1 MGFVPVDIIE
11 ILRVSKDSILSN
23 KVRALLTVLGVVI
36 GVTAVILLVSIGEGT
51 RRYIQNE
58 FTGLGSN
65 ILFVVPGKT
74 SKEGG
79 AHMGT
84 AAVRKLV
91 YDDATLIKKRSRYIQ
106 YAVPVIVGTS
116 LIKYGARSRYTYI
129 AGITEDYFA
138 ARNFKIDIGRFISP
152 SEVNSKR
159 HVCVMGRTVKREILG
174 DVNPL
179 GALITIGDSK
189 YRVVGLMAPKGVTLG
204 FDIDDIVFIPTAAA
218 IELFDTDSLFN
229 ITIKVR
235 SEHEIEEAKKDIKE
249 ILIRRHAGEEDFTVL
264 SQDEMLA
271 VMDKILKIMTT
282 VLAGI
287 AAISL
292 LVGGIGIMNIM
303 LVSVKERT
311 REIGLRKAVGA
322 KSRDILL
329 QFLIESIV
337 LSLVGGVLGVIL
349 GITFTWLIPVFI
361 TFLPAKLSMW
371 SIFLA
376 FFFSA
381 SVGIF
386 FGVYPAKKAAV
397 LDPIIALRYE

>member
-1 MGFVPVDIIE
+1 MDVIE
-11 ILRVSKDSILSN
+11 VLKVSKDSILSN
-23 KVRALLTVLGVVI
+23 RIRAFLTVLGIVI

-51 RRYIQNE
+51 RRYIKDE

-79 AHMGT
+79 THMGT
-84 AAVRKLV
+84 TAVRKLV

-106 YAVPVIVGTS
+106 YSVPVVVGTS
-116 LIKYGARSRYTYI
+116 LIKYGARSRYTYVV
-129 AGITEDYFA
+129 GVTEDYFP
-138 ARNFKIDIGRFISP
+138 ARNLEIDIGRFISS
-152 SEVNSKR
+152 SEGESKR
-159 HVCVMGRTVKREILG
+159 HVCVMGRTVKRDILG
-174 DVNPL
+174 DMNPL
-179 GALITIGDSK
+179 GTLITIGDSK

-204 FDIDDIVFIPTAAA
+204 FDIDDIVFIPTKAA

-235 SEHEIEEAKKDIKE
+235 SEHDIEAAKKNIKE

-264 SQDEMLA
+264 SQDEMIA

-322 KSRDILL
+322 KSKDILF
-329 QFLIESIV
+329 QFLIESV
-337 LSLVGGVLGVIL
+337 SLSLVGGILGVIL

-361 TFLPAKLSMW
+361 TFLPTKLSIW

-381 SVGIF
+381 SVGVF
-386 FGVYPAKKAAV
+386 FGVYPARKAAS

>member
-1 MGFVPVDIIE
+1 MDVIE
-11 ILRVSKDSILSN
+11 VLRISKDSVFSN
-23 KVRALLTVLGVVI
+23 KVRAFLTVLGVVI

-51 RRYIQNE
+51 RRYIKNE

-65 ILFVVPGKT
+65 ILVVVPGKT

-79 AHMGT
+79 SHMGT
-84 AAVRKLV
+84 SAVRKLV

-106 YAVPVIVGTS
+106 YAIPVIVGTS
-116 LIKYGARSRYTYI
+116 LVKYGARSRYTYI
-129 AGITEDYFA
+129 VGVTEDYFA
-138 ARNFKIDIGRFISP
+138 ARNMAIDSGRFISA
-152 SEVNSKR
+152 SEVDTKR
-159 HVCVMGRTVKREILG
+159 HVCVLGRTVKKELIG
-174 DVNPL
+174 DANPL
-179 GALITIGDSK
+179 GARLTIGESK
-189 YRVVGLMAPKGVTLG
+189 YRVTGLMESKGVTLG
-204 FDIDDIVFIPTAAA
+204 FDIDDIVFIPTTSAVD
-218 IELFDTDSLFN
+218 LFDTDSLFN

-235 SEHEIEEAKKDIKE
+235 SEHEIQAAKKDITK
-249 ILIRRHAGEEDFTVL
+249 ILIRRHAGEEDFTIL

-271 VMDKILKIMTT
+271 VMDKILTIMTS

-322 KSRDILL
+322 KSNDILF
-329 QFLIESIV
+329 QFLMESV
-337 LSLVGGVLGVIL
+337 ALSLVGGVIGVIL
-349 GITFTWLIPVFI
+349 GTAFTWLIPVFV
-361 TFLPAKLSMW
+361 TFLPAKLSLW

-381 SVGIF
+381 GVGIF
-386 FGVYPAKKAAV
+386 FGVYPARKAAG
-397 LDPIIALRYE
+397 LDPIVALRYE